1 MDQDWTTV
9 VLKKKST
16 APTNVPKFTPTAI
29 ALRKVEESETFV
41 KAKQLTS
48 ESKQQIVNYRIE
60 HKLSQSDLDNRCSFP
75 RNTIQ
80 HIESSKRPPSNSELQ
95 KLNQLL
101 KVALKLL

>member
-9 VLKKKST
+9 VLKKKSS
-16 APTNVPKFTPTAI
+16 APKSVNVYSPTAV

-41 KAKQLTS
+41 KPKQLTN
-48 ESKQQIVNYRIE
+48 ESKQMIVNYRIE

-95 KLNQLL
+95 TLNHLL